1 MGQPVSAVPV
11 VPAELAVPL
20 RGLVMVPTEAL
31 AVLAELVAQA
41 LPACLEAPEARAALA
56 VWAVS
61 VVVHPVQ
68 KVLGEPEAPVASVV
82 SVVSAVVSLAAMGMP
97 DLEEEE
103 AAAAVVALVVIPVRY
118 FLGQAVMVVKVEMEE
133 LVAVL
138 LVPETVAMPE
148 MVATAEMVGVPLP
161 LREPAWAV
169 QVV

>member
-103 AAAAVVALVVIPVRY
+103 AAAVVALVVIPVRY